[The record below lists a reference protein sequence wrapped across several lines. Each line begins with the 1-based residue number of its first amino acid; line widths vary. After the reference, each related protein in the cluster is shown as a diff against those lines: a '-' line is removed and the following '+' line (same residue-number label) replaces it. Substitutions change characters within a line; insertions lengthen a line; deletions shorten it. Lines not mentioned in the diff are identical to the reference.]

1 MWGKISG
8 VLSSSPGFLGWFICA
23 LHNVPVFDS
32 FTHQFIYCSL
42 LIVWCQC
49 AAFLSN
55 IQGSISKVKLIFSI
69 FDDFQHYSQNINS
82 RLQEKFFFWSQQ
94 KAKNESPINYFSSKK
109 EEEEP
114 LKLILIQK
122 RIPIKS
128 LLTELSESY
137 SAKKWVR

>member
-1 MWGKISG
+1 MTFNIIVRTSIQDYKK
-8 VLSSSPGFLGWFICA
+8 
-23 LHNVPVFDS
+23 S
-32 FTHQFIYCSL
+32 FFSE
-42 LIVWCQC
+42 VNKKPKMNPP
-49 AAFLSN
+49 S
-55 IQGSISKVKLIFSI
+55 LIFEEI
-69 FDDFQHYSQNINS
+69 
-82 RLQEKFFFWSQQ
+82 
-94 KAKNESPINYFSSKK
+94 SSKK

>member
-1 MWGKISG
+1 M
-8 VLSSSPGFLGWFICA
+8 
-23 LHNVPVFDS
+23 
-32 FTHQFIYCSL
+32 
-42 LIVWCQC
+42 
-49 AAFLSN
+49 AFN
-55 IQGSISKVKLIFSI
+55 I
-69 FDDFQHYSQNINS
+69 SQNINS
-82 RLQEKFFFWSQQ
+82 RLPEKLFFWRQQ

-109 EEEEP
+109 EEEEEP